1 MEEKF
6 IHSLRRRTRHP
17 SRRLR
22 GIKISKYENENVN
35 HLPSIVLD
43 DLNFRPFH
51 ERMLTLADPECGN
64 ISIEQGRTLG
74 QVRTAVRK

>member
-1 MEEKF
+1 MKMESKF
-6 IHSLRRRTRHP
+6 IHSLHRRTRHP

-22 GIKISKYENENVN
+22 GIKIRKYENENVN

-51 ERMLTLADPECGN
+51 ERMLTLADPE
-64 ISIEQGRTLG
+64 
-74 QVRTAVRK
+74 